1 MIICQG
7 QSPVAARGH
16 AQGLFDRRATKARGA
31 LDSRTDDYYA
41 LKDLKGELEFHSAD
55 QNGVMAVDEHFTK
68 MQTILGAV
76 P

>member
-7 QSPVAARGH
+7 QSPVLPEGTHRVSSIE
-16 AQGLFDRRATKARGA
+16 GLRKPGE
-31 LDSRTDDYYA
+31 LWIHVRTTHCA
-41 LKDLKGELEFHSAD
+41 LKDLKRELEFYAAV